1 MLNGT
6 RVDHWKPDASD
17 KVTAKGLFI
26 IKQMDY
32 SLEWLPSSLDNPL
45 IYTSLRIRHV
55 PLHPNSNNGNILL
68 CNRKTN
74 RLLIL
79 RRNLL
84 SLYLS
89 IF

>member
-26 IKQMDY
+26 IKQRDY
-32 SLEWLPSSLDNPL
+32 SLEWLPASLDNPL

-68 CNRKTN
+68 CNRNVFLCNIQRIKATCVHKKT
-74 RLLIL
+74 I
-79 RRNLL
+79 
-84 SLYLS
+84 
-89 IF
+89 